1 MIAPLLIEAAI
12 TGPMR
17 RSPGRTLLAVLAIAL
32 GVALGLAIYLINR
45 SAADEISL
53 AARSLY
59 GLADLVIEGGAEGFD
74 ESFYPRVARL
84 PGVAVASPV
93 VEVAA
98 RAAGHRRP
106 LTLLGMDG
114 FRSRLLQPAFAAS
127 VAGSGTEEET
137 DAAPDHDSGS
147 EAEADAAFADRWI
160 LLSASAA
167 RELRLARGD
176 FIEFQV
182 GVKRERLRVSGVL
195 PPAAL
200 QDFGGVVDI
209 ATAQWRFERLGK
221 LSRINLRLA
230 TGSSPERV
238 TAALAEMLPSTVR
251 VTTPGQATDDA
262 LRLSRAYRSN
272 LTALALV
279 ALFTGGFF
287 VYSTQSLAALRRRRE
302 FAVMHAIGVTRRE
315 QLMLMLS
322 SSVIVGVLGAAL
334 GIVLG
339 VMIARI
345 GLSALGADLG
355 AGYFRGLVPGLD
367 VHISEVAVF
376 SLLGIGVAVAG
387 ALRPAL
393 DAARVPTASAL
404 KAGDI
409 TSGETRPH
417 GWAVL
422 TLGLLAAITVSLP
435 PIAGL
440 PLPGF
445 VAIALFLI
453 ACVVAMPAVVR
464 FVLRHAPRWRRVP
477 YEIAIAQIA
486 GTAKYATL
494 SVSSIIV
501 SFSLMASMAIMVTSF
516 RDSLDQWTQKVL
528 PADLYVRVGYVGQ
541 SSYLDEALAQSMARV
556 PGVEHVEYN
565 RFARVQL
572 SADRPALA
580 LIARSMNRDH
590 PEMTL
595 WMMSTATNEVRSGTV
610 PVWLSEAASD
620 LFGIESGDEIE
631 LDLAGKSVVAS
642 VRGVW
647 RDYEHQNGAIVMG
660 RDEYVALTGDRAV
673 NTVWFWL
680 DDGAD
685 LGKVGNAI
693 RDLMPPGTDHDLRTP
708 GEVRKLSLEA
718 FDRTF
723 AITYLLELV
732 AVTIGLFG
740 IAAGISAQVLAR
752 RSEFGA
758 LRHLGFT
765 RGQVATMLAIEGSVL
780 GALGVIVGLFAGGV
794 ISLILIYVV
803 NRQSFHWSM
812 DPSAPVGLLA
822 GLSAALIAAAALIA
836 VVSGRQAMGGEV
848 VRAVRE
854 DW

>member
-1 MIAPLLIEAAI
+1 MIPPLLIEAAI

-59 GLADLVIEGGAEGFD
+59 GLADLAVEGGSDGFD
-74 ESFYPRVARL
+74 ENLYPRIARI

-93 VEVAA
+93 VEVEAKLVGQRGA
-98 RAAGHRRP
+98 
-106 LTLLGMDG
+106 LTLIGLDG
-114 FRSRLLQPAFAAS
+114 FRSSQLQPAFAAA
-127 VAGSGTEEET
+127 VVGGGS
-137 DAAPDHDSGS
+137 DDRAAADQESDD
-147 EAEADAAFADRWI
+147 EASSDFDDRAI

-167 RELRLARGD
+167 RELQLAKGD
-176 FIEFQV
+176 FIDFQV
-182 GVKRERLRVSGVL
+182 GVQRERLRVSGVL

-200 QDFGGVVDI
+200 QEFGGVVDI
-209 ATAQWRFERLGK
+209 ATAQWVFGKLGK
-221 LSRINLRLA
+221 LSRINLRLV
-230 TGSSPERV
+230 TGSSPEQV
-238 TAALAEMLPSTVR
+238 KAALREILPANVQ
-251 VTTPGQATDDA
+251 VTTPGEASDDA

-302 FAVMHAIGVTRRE
+302 FAVMHAIGVTRFQ

-322 SSVIVGVLGAAL
+322 GSVFVGVLGAL
-334 GIVLG
+334 IGIMLG
-339 VMIARI
+339 VFIANL

-355 AGYFRGLVPGLD
+355 AGYFRGLAPGLN
-367 VHISEVAVF
+367 VHVAEIAVF

-409 TSGETRPH
+409 TSGEIRPH
-417 GWAVL
+417 GWIVL
-422 TLGLLAAITVSLP
+422 TLGVLAAIAVSMP

-445 VAIALFLI
+445 IAIALLLI
-453 ACVVAMPAVVR
+453 ACVVGMPSVVR
-464 FVLRHAPRWRRVP
+464 FVLRHAPRARQIP
-477 YEIAIAQIA
+477 YEIAISQIS
-486 GTAKYATL
+486 GTARYATL

-541 SSYLDEALAQSMARV
+541 SAYLDEALAQSMARMA
-556 PGVEHVEYN
+556 GVDHVAYS

-572 SADRPALA
+572 SADRPALT
-580 LIARSMNRDH
+580 LIARTLDREH
-590 PEMTL
+590 PGEAL
-595 WMMSTATNEVRSGTV
+595 WMMSAASNELPDGSL
-610 PVWLSEAASD
+610 PVWISEAAAD
-620 LFGIESGDEIE
+620 LFALKPGDEIQFS
-631 LDLAGKSVVAS
+631 LGGKSVAAS

-647 RDYEHQNGAIVMG
+647 RDYEHQNGAIVMD
-660 RDEYVALTGDRAV
+660 RSDYLALTGDRAI

-680 DDGAD
+680 EESAD
-685 LGKVGNAI
+685 IAKVGNAI
-693 RDLMPPGTDHDLRTP
+693 RDLLPPGTEHDLRTP
-708 GEVRKLSLEA
+708 REIRALSLAA

-765 RGQVATMLAIEGSVL
+765 RRQVAGMLAIEGSVL
-780 GALGVIVGLFAGGV
+780 GALGVIVGLLAGAV

-812 DPSAPVGLLA
+812 DLHAPLGLLSC
-822 GLSAALIAAAALIA
+822 LSVALIASAALIA

>member
-59 GLADLVIEGGAEGFD
+59 GLADLAVEGSGDGFD
-74 ESFYPRVARL
+74 ENLYPKVARIA
-84 PGVAVASPV
+84 GVAVASPV
-93 VEVAA
+93 VEVEAKLI
-98 RAAGHRRP
+98 GRRDA
-106 LTLLGMDG
+106 LTLIGMDG
-114 FRSRLLQPAFAAS
+114 FRSKLLQPAFAAAVVGGGGDDDS
-127 VAGSGTEEET
+127 EQASG
-137 DAAPDHDSGS
+137 DFD
-147 EAEADAAFADRWI
+147 DRSI

-167 RELRLARGD
+167 RQLQLKRGD
-176 FIEFQV
+176 FAEFQV
-182 GVKRERLRVSGVL
+182 GVQRERLRVAGVL

-200 QDFGGVVDI
+200 EEFAGVVDI
-209 ATAQWRFERLGK
+209 ATAQWMFGRLGK

-230 TGSSPERV
+230 TGSSPDQVR
-238 TAALAEMLPSTVR
+238 AALAEVLPRGVQ
-251 VTTPGQATDDA
+251 VNTPGEATDDA

-302 FAVMHAIGVTRRE
+302 FAVMHAIGVTRSE
-315 QLMLMLS
+315 QLVLMLS
-322 SSVIVGVLGAAL
+322 SSVIVGVLGAVI

-339 VMIARI
+339 VIIARL

-355 AGYFRGLVPGLD
+355 AGYFRGLAPGLS
-367 VHISEVAVF
+367 VHVTEIAVF

-404 KAGDI
+404 KAGDV
-409 TSGETRPH
+409 TSGEIRPH
-417 GWAVL
+417 GWTVL
-422 TLGLLAAITVSLP
+422 TLGVLAAIAVCLP

-453 ACVVAMPAVVR
+453 GCVVAMPSVIR
-464 FVLRHAPRWRRVP
+464 FVLRRAPRLRHIP

-486 GTAKYATL
+486 GTARYATL

-516 RDSLDQWTQKVL
+516 RNSLDQWAQKVL
-528 PADLYVRVGYVGQ
+528 PADLYVRVGYTGQ
-541 SSYLDEALAQSMARV
+541 SAYLDEALAQSMAQL
-556 PGVEHVEYN
+556 PGVERVAYS

-572 SADRPALA
+572 STDRPAVA
-580 LIARSMNRDH
+580 LVARTLDPQRPDDA
-590 PEMTL
+590 L
-595 WMMSTATNEVRSGTV
+595 WMMNTATNAMPAGALPIWV
-610 PVWLSEAASD
+610 SEAAAD
-620 LFGIESGDEIE
+620 LFSIEAGQQVRFE
-631 LDLAGKSVVAS
+631 LAGKPIVAS

-647 RDYEHQNGAIVMG
+647 RDYEHQDGAVVMN
-660 RDEYVALTGDRAV
+660 RDDYMALTGDRSV

-680 DDGAD
+680 DDSAD
-685 LGKVGNAI
+685 IGKVGNAI
-693 RDLMPPGTDHDLRTP
+693 RDLMPPGTEHDLRTP
-708 GEVRKLSLEA
+708 GEIRALSLRA

-765 RGQVATMLAIEGSVL
+765 RGQVARMLAIEGSVL
-780 GALGVIVGLFAGGV
+780 GALGVIVGLLAGTV
-794 ISLILIYVV
+794 IGLILIYVV

-812 DPSAPVGLLA
+812 DLRAPVGLLA
-822 GLSAALIAAAALIA
+822 GLSVALIGAAALIA

>member
-59 GLADLVIEGGAEGFD
+59 GLADLVVEGGADGFD
-74 ESFYPRVARL
+74 ENLYPRIARV

-93 VEVAA
+93 VEVEA
-98 RAAGHRRP
+98 RIVGRRGP
-106 LTLLGMDG
+106 LTMLGMDG
-114 FRSRLLQPAFAAS
+114 FKSKLLQPAFAAAM
-127 VAGSGTEEET
+127 VGGGTEDER
-137 DAAPDHDSGS
+137 SGS
-147 EAEADAAFADRWI
+147 TSEEAEPENQFNDRSI

-167 RELRLARGD
+167 RELQLGRGD
-176 FIEFQV
+176 VVEFQV

-200 QDFGGVVDI
+200 QDFAGVVDI
-209 ATAQWRFERLGK
+209 ATAQWVFERLGK

-238 TAALAEMLPSTVR
+238 KAALANMLPSTVR
-251 VTTPGQATDDA
+251 VTTPGEATDDA

-302 FAVMHAIGVTRRE
+302 FAVMHAIGVTRTE

-322 SSVIVGVLGAAL
+322 GSVIVGVLGAAI

-339 VMIARI
+339 VMIARV

-355 AGYFRGLVPGLD
+355 AGYFRGLAPGLN
-367 VHISEVAVF
+367 VHMVEVAVF
-376 SLLGIGVAVAG
+376 SLLGIGVAIAG

-409 TSGETRPH
+409 TSGEVRAH
-417 GWAVL
+417 GWTVL
-422 TLGLLAAITVSLP
+422 TLGVLAAITVSLP

-453 ACVVAMPAVVR
+453 GCVVAMPSVVR
-464 FVLRHAPRWRRVP
+464 FVLRHAPRWPRIP

-486 GTAKYATL
+486 GTARYATL

-541 SSYLDEALAQSMARV
+541 SSYLDEWLARSMAAV
-556 PGVEHVEYN
+556 PGVEHAEYS
-565 RFARVQL
+565 RLARVQL

-590 PEMTL
+590 PDQTL
-595 WMMSTATNEVRSGTV
+595 WMMSSASNDIPAGAV
-610 PVWLSEAASD
+610 PVWISEAASD
-620 LFGIESGDEIE
+620 LFAIEAGEEIRFE
-631 LDLAGKSVVAS
+631 LAGKQVVAS

-647 RDYEHQNGAIVMG
+647 RDYEHQNGAIVMA
-660 RDEYVALTGDRAV
+660 RDEYVALTGDHAV

-680 DDGAD
+680 DEGAD
-685 LGKVGNAI
+685 LAKVGNAI
-693 RDLMPPGTDHDLRTP
+693 RDLLPPGVDYDMRTP
-708 GEVRKLSLEA
+708 GELRELSLAA

-780 GALGVIVGLFAGGV
+780 GALGVIVGLIAGTV

-812 DPSAPVGLLA
+812 DLSAPVGLLS
-822 GLSAALIAAAALIA
+822 GLSVALIAAAALIA
-836 VVSGRQAMGGEV
+836 VVSGRQAMGGDV

>member
-59 GLADLVIEGGAEGFD
+59 GLADLAIEGGAEGFD
-74 ESFYPRVARL
+74 ESVYPRIART
-84 PGVAVASPV
+84 PGVVVASPV
-93 VEVAA
+93 VEVEAKVV
-98 RAAGHRRP
+98 GRRGP
-106 LTLLGMDG
+106 LMVLGMDG
-114 FRSRLLQPAFAAS
+114 FRSKLLQPAFAAS
-127 VAGSGTEEET
+127 VVGAGADEERSG
-137 DAAPDHDSGS
+137 
-147 EAEADAAFADRWI
+147 ADAGDEQTDDQFGNRSI

-167 RELRLARGD
+167 RELQLERGE

-182 GVKRERLRVSGVL
+182 GVKRERLRVAGVL

-209 ATAQWRFERLGK
+209 ATAQWVFERLGK

-230 TGSSPERV
+230 TGSSPEQV
-238 TAALAEMLPSTVR
+238 KAALAELLPPTVR
-251 VTTPGQATDDA
+251 VTTPGEATDDA

-302 FAVMHAIGVTRRE
+302 FAVMHAIGVTRTE
-315 QLMLMLS
+315 QLLLMLS
-322 SSVIVGVLGAAL
+322 STVIVGVLGAAV

-339 VMIARI
+339 VLIARI

-355 AGYFRGLVPGLD
+355 AGYFRGLAPGLN
-367 VHISEVAVF
+367 VHVAEVAVF

-409 TSGETRPH
+409 TSGEIRPH
-417 GWAVL
+417 GWMVL
-422 TLGLLAAITVSLP
+422 TLGVLAAITVSLP

-453 ACVVAMPAVVR
+453 ACVVAMPSVVR
-464 FVLRHAPRWRRVP
+464 FVLRHAPRWRRIP

-541 SSYLDEALAQSMARV
+541 SSYLDESLAKSMGRV

-572 SADRPALA
+572 SPDRPALT

-590 PEMTL
+590 PEKTL
-595 WMMSTATNEVRSGTV
+595 WMMSTATDDPPSGAL
-610 PVWLSEAASD
+610 PVWVSEAASD
-620 LFGIESGDEIE
+620 LFAIESGDEIE
-631 LDLAGKSVVAS
+631 FDLAGKQVVGS

-660 RDEYVALTGDRAV
+660 RDDYVALTGDRAV

-680 DDGAD
+680 DDAAD
-685 LGKVGNAI
+685 IGKVGNAI
-693 RDLMPPGTDHDLRTP
+693 RDLMPPGTDHDMRTP
-708 GEVRKLSLEA
+708 GELRKLSLAA

-780 GALGVIVGLFAGGV
+780 GALGVIVGLIAGTA

-812 DPSAPVGLLA
+812 DLSAPVGLLA

>member
-59 GLADLVIEGGAEGFD
+59 GLADLAVAGGSEGFD
-74 ESFYPRVARL
+74 ENLYPKIARI
-84 PGVAVASPV
+84 PGVVVASPV

-98 RAAGHRRP
+98 KLVGHRGA
-106 LTLLGMDG
+106 LTLIGLDG

-127 VAGSGTEEET
+127 VGSLSSKKQGSAGF
-137 DAAPDHDSGS
+137 D
-147 EAEADAAFADRWI
+147 DRMV

-167 RELRLARGD
+167 RELQLDRGD
-176 FIEFQV
+176 FIEFQI
-182 GVKRERLRVSGVL
+182 GVQRERMRVSGVL

-200 QDFGGVVDI
+200 QDFAGVLDI
-209 ATAQWRFERLGK
+209 ATAQWMFDRLGK

-230 TGSSPERV
+230 AGTRPAEVAKSL
-238 TAALAEMLPSTVR
+238 AAILPPTVH
-251 VTTPGQATDDA
+251 VTTPGEATDDA
-262 LRLSRAYRSN
+262 LRLTRAYRSN

-302 FAVMHAIGVTRRE
+302 FAVMHAIGVTRSE
-315 QLMLMLS
+315 QLLLMLS
-322 SSVIVGVLGAAL
+322 GSVLVGVLGAGV

-339 VMIARI
+339 IIIARI
-345 GLSALGADLG
+345 GLNALGADLG
-355 AGYFRGLVPGLD
+355 AGYFRGLAPGLD
-367 VHISEVAVF
+367 VRILEIAVF
-376 SLLGIGVAVAG
+376 CFLGVAVAVAG

-409 TSGETRPH
+409 TSGEIHSH
-417 GWAVL
+417 GWTVMALAVL
-422 TLGLLAAITVSLP
+422 AVIAVLMP

-445 VAIALFLI
+445 VAIALLLI
-453 ACVVAMPAVVR
+453 GAVIAMPSVIR
-464 FVLRHAPRWRRVP
+464 FVLRHAPRAPGLP

-486 GTAKYATL
+486 GTARYATL
-494 SVSSIIV
+494 SVSSILV

-528 PADLYVRVGYVGQ
+528 PADLYVRVGYVGE
-541 SSYLDEALAQSMARV
+541 SSYIDEALVRSMSQLRGVQRV
-556 PGVEHVEYN
+556 AFN
-565 RFARVQL
+565 RFSQVQL
-572 SADRPALA
+572 SAARPPLT
-580 LIARSMNRDH
+580 LIAQSLDREH
-590 PEMTL
+590 PENAL
-595 WMMSTATNEVRSGTV
+595 WMMQAAATVIDPRAI
-610 PVWLSEAASD
+610 PVWINEAAAD
-620 LFGIESGDEIE
+620 LFGLRAGDEIKFA
-631 LDLAGKSVVAS
+631 LAGKPVVAS
-642 VRGVW
+642 IRGIW
-647 RDYEHQNGAIVMG
+647 RDYAHQNGAIVMD
-660 RDEYVALTGDRAV
+660 RDQYLQLSGDHAI

-680 DDGAD
+680 DDGVD
-685 LGKVGNAI
+685 TTPVGNAI
-693 RDLMPPGTDHDLRTP
+693 RDLLPPGTEHDMRTP
-708 GEVRKLSLEA
+708 RELRQLSLAA

-723 AITYLLELV
+723 AITYLLEWV

-752 RSEFGA
+752 RGELGA

-765 RGQVATMLAIEGSVL
+765 RGQIAAMLAIEGSVL
-780 GALGVIVGLFAGGV
+780 GVLGVIVGLLAGALV
-794 ISLILIYVV
+794 SLILIYVV

-812 DPSAPVGLLA
+812 DLSAPVGLLG
-822 GLSAALIAAAALIA
+822 GLSLALIAAAALIA

>member
-17 RSPGRTLLAVLAIAL
+17 RSPGRTLLAILAIAL

-59 GLADLVIEGGAEGFD
+59 GLADLAVEGGGDGFD
-74 ESFYPRVARL
+74 ENLYPRVARV

-93 VEVAA
+93 VEVEAKLV
-98 RAAGHRRP
+98 GRRGA
-106 LTLLGMDG
+106 LTLIGLDG
-114 FRSRLLQPAFAAS
+114 FRSRLLQPAFAAAMVGGGES
-127 VAGSGTEEET
+127 RDSRDSSAEEES
-137 DAAPDHDSGS
+137 DDFD
-147 EAEADAAFADRWI
+147 DRSI

-167 RELRLARGD
+167 RQLELKRGD
-176 FIEFQV
+176 FVEFQV
-182 GVKRERLRVSGVL
+182 GVERQKLRVSGVL

-200 QDFGGVVDI
+200 EEFAGVVDI
-209 ATAQWRFERLGK
+209 ATAQWLFGRLGK
-221 LSRINLRLA
+221 LSRINLRLT
-230 TGSSPERV
+230 TGSSPDQVR
-238 TAALAEMLPSTVR
+238 AALAEVLPSNVK
-251 VTTPGQATDDA
+251 VNTPGQATDDA

-302 FAVMHAIGVTRRE
+302 FAVMHAIGVTRSE

-322 SSVIVGVLGAAL
+322 GSIIVGVLGAAI
-334 GIVLG
+334 GIVAG
-339 VMIARI
+339 VIIARI
-345 GLSALGADLG
+345 GLSALGGDLG
-355 AGYFRGLVPGLD
+355 AGYFRGLMPGLN
-367 VHISEVAVF
+367 VHVAEIAVF

-409 TSGETRPH
+409 TSGEIRPH
-417 GWAVL
+417 GWIVL
-422 TLGLLAAITVSLP
+422 TLAVLAAIAVSLP

-445 VAIALFLI
+445 VAIALLLV
-453 ACVVAMPAVVR
+453 ACVVAMPSVVR
-464 FVLRHAPRWRRVP
+464 FVLRHAPRSRHLP
-477 YEIAIAQIA
+477 YEIAIAQIS
-486 GTAKYATL
+486 GTARYATL

-541 SSYLDEALAQSMARV
+541 SSYLDESLARSMARL
-556 PGVEHVEYN
+556 PGVERVAYS
-565 RFARVQL
+565 RFGRVQL
-572 SADRPALA
+572 SPDRPAMT
-580 LIARSMNRDH
+580 LIARTLDRDH
-590 PEMTL
+590 ADEAL
-595 WMMSTATNEVRSGTV
+595 WMMSTAANEMPAGLV
-610 PVWLSEAASD
+610 PVWISEAAAD
-620 LFGIESGDEIE
+620 LFALEPGQEIRF
-631 LDLAGKSVVAS
+631 DLGGKSVAAS

-647 RDYEHQNGAIVMG
+647 RDYEHQNGAIVMD
-660 RDEYVALTGDRAV
+660 RNDYLALTGDHSV
-673 NTVWFWL
+673 NSVWFWL
-680 DDGAD
+680 DDPAD
-685 LGKVGNAI
+685 TGKIGNAI
-693 RDLMPPGTDHDLRTP
+693 RDLMPPGTEHDMRTP
-708 GEVRKLSLEA
+708 GEIRALSLAA

-752 RSEFGA
+752 RGEFGA

-765 RGQVATMLAIEGSVL
+765 RGQVARMLAIEGSVL
-780 GALGVIVGLFAGGV
+780 GALGVIVGLLAGMV

-812 DPSAPVGLLA
+812 DLRAPVVLLS
-822 GLSAALIAAAALIA
+822 GLSIALIVAAALIA

>member
-17 RSPGRTLLAVLAIAL
+17 RSPGRTLLAILAIAL

-59 GLADLVIEGGAEGFD
+59 GLADLAIKSSGEGFD
-74 ESFYPRVARL
+74 ENLYPRVARV
-84 PGVAVASPV
+84 PGVAVASPI
-93 VEVAA
+93 VEVEAKLV
-98 RAAGHRRP
+98 GRRGA
-106 LTLLGMDG
+106 LTIIGLDG
-114 FRSRLLQPAFAAS
+114 FRSRLLQPAFAAAVVGGGES
-127 VAGSGTEEET
+127 RDHAEEESE
-137 DAAPDHDSGS
+137 SGS
-147 EAEADAAFADRWI
+147 FDDRSI

-167 RELRLARGD
+167 RELQLTRGD
-176 FIEFQV
+176 TVEFQV
-182 GVKRERLRVSGVL
+182 GVQRERLSVSGVL

-200 QDFGGVVDI
+200 QEFGGVVDI
-209 ATAQWRFERLGK
+209 ATAQWLFGRLGK

-230 TGSSPERV
+230 TGSSPDQVR
-238 TAALAEMLPSTVR
+238 AALADVLPSGVK
-251 VTTPGQATDDA
+251 VNTPGEATDDA

-287 VYSTQSLAALRRRRE
+287 VYSTQSLAALRRRQE
-302 FAVMHAIGVTRRE
+302 FAVMHAIGVTRSE
-315 QLMLMLS
+315 QLLLMLS
-322 SSVIVGVLGAAL
+322 GSIIVGVLGAVV
-334 GIVLG
+334 GIVAG
-339 VMIARI
+339 VIIARI
-345 GLSALGADLG
+345 GLSALGGDLG
-355 AGYFRGLVPGLD
+355 AGYFRGLAPGLN
-367 VHISEVAVF
+367 VHVAEIAVF
-376 SLLGIGVAVAG
+376 SLLGIGVAVIG

-409 TSGETRPH
+409 TSGEIHSH
-417 GWAVL
+417 GWTVL
-422 TLGLLAAITVSLP
+422 TLGVLAAITVSLP

-445 VAIALFLI
+445 IAIALLLI
-453 ACVVAMPAVVR
+453 GCVVAMPSVVR
-464 FVLRHAPRWRRVP
+464 FVLRHAPRLRHIP

-486 GTAKYATL
+486 GTARYATL

-541 SSYLDEALAQSMARV
+541 SSHLDEALAQAIARL
-556 PGVEHVEYN
+556 PGVEQVAYS

-572 SADRPALA
+572 ETDRPALT
-580 LIARSMNRDH
+580 LIARTLDRDR
-590 PEMTL
+590 PDDAL
-595 WMMSTATNEVRSGTV
+595 WMMSTAANDIPSGSL
-610 PVWLSEAASD
+610 PVWISEAAAD
-620 LFGIESGDEIE
+620 LFALEPGEQIKF
-631 LDLAGKSVVAS
+631 DLGGKSVAAS
-642 VRGVW
+642 VRGIW
-647 RDYEHQNGAIVMG
+647 RDYEHQNGAIVID
-660 RDEYVALTGDRAV
+660 RNDYLALTGDRSV
-673 NTVWFWL
+673 NTVWLWL
-680 DDGAD
+680 DDSAD
-685 LGKVGNAI
+685 VSKVGNAV
-693 RDLMPPGTDHDLRTP
+693 RDLLPPGTEHDLRTP
-708 GEVRKLSLEA
+708 GEIRALSLAA

-752 RSEFGA
+752 RGEFGA
-758 LRHLGFT
+758 LRHIGFT
-765 RGQVATMLAIEGSVL
+765 RGQVARMLAIEGSVL
-780 GALGVIVGLFAGGV
+780 GALGVIVGLFAGTV

-812 DPSAPVGLLA
+812 DLRAPMGLLA
-822 GLSAALIAAAALIA
+822 GLSIALIAASALIA

>member
-1 MIAPLLIEAAI
+1 MSAPLLIEAAI

-17 RSPGRTLLAVLAIAL
+17 RSPGRTLLAILAIAL

-59 GLADLVIEGGAEGFD
+59 GLADLAVEGGADDFE
-74 ESFYPRVARL
+74 ENLYPRVARV

-93 VEVAA
+93 VQVEAKLI
-98 RAAGHRRP
+98 GHRGS
-106 LTLLGMDG
+106 LTLIGLDG
-114 FRSRLLQPAFAAS
+114 FRSRLLQPAFAETVVGGGAS
-127 VAGSGTEEET
+127 RGQPEDESDDFDER
-137 DAAPDHDSGS
+137 S
-147 EAEADAAFADRWI
+147 I

-167 RELRLARGD
+167 RELQLERGD
-176 FIEFQV
+176 FVEFQV
-182 GVKRERLRVSGVL
+182 GMQRERLRVSGVL

-200 QDFGGVVDI
+200 QEFAGVVDI
-209 ATAQWRFERLGK
+209 ATAQWRFGRLGK

-230 TGSSPERV
+230 SGSSPDEVR
-238 TAALAEMLPSTVR
+238 AAIAAVLPTGVK
-251 VTTPGQATDDA
+251 VTTPGEATDDA

-302 FAVMHAIGVTRRE
+302 FAVMHAIGVTRGE
-315 QLMLMLS
+315 QLMLMLAGS
-322 SSVIVGVLGAAL
+322 AIVGVLGAAI
-334 GIVLG
+334 GIVAG
-339 VMIARI
+339 IAIARI
-345 GLSALGADLG
+345 GLSVLGGDLG
-355 AGYFRGLVPGLD
+355 AGYFRGLTPGLN
-367 VHISEVAVF
+367 VHIAEIALF

-409 TSGETRPH
+409 TSGEVRSH

-422 TLGLLAAITVSLP
+422 TLAVLAAITVSLP
-435 PIAGL
+435 PIDGL

-445 VAIALFLI
+445 IAIALLLI
-453 ACVVAMPAVVR
+453 ACVVAMPSVVR
-464 FVLRHAPRWRRVP
+464 FVLRHAPRLRHLP
-477 YEIAIAQIA
+477 YEIAVAQIA
-486 GTAKYATL
+486 GTARYATL

-541 SSYLDEALAQSMARV
+541 SSYMDEALAQSMARL
-556 PGVEHVEYN
+556 PGVERVAYS
-565 RFARVQL
+565 RFGLVQL
-572 SADRPALA
+572 SPDRPALT
-580 LIARSMNRDH
+580 LIARTLDRERPDDA
-590 PEMTL
+590 L
-595 WMMSTATNEVRSGTV
+595 WMMSTAADELPAELL
-610 PVWLSEAASD
+610 PVWISEAAAD
-620 LFGIESGDEIE
+620 LFALQPGAQIKFNLG
-631 LDLAGKSVVAS
+631 GKAVRAS

-647 RDYEHQNGAIVMG
+647 RDYEHQNGAIVMA
-660 RDEYVALTGDRAV
+660 RDDYLALTGDRAV

-680 DDGAD
+680 DDSAD
-685 LGKVGNAI
+685 IGQVSNAV
-693 RDLMPPGTDHDLRTP
+693 RDLLPPATEQNVRTP
-708 GEVRKLSLEA
+708 GEIRALSLAA

-765 RGQVATMLAIEGSVL
+765 RGQVARMLAIEGSVL
-780 GALGVIVGLFAGGV
+780 GTLGVIVGLVAGV
-794 ISLILIYVV
+794 AISLILIYVV

-812 DPSAPVGLLA
+812 DLRAPFGLLT
-822 GLSAALIAAAALIA
+822 GLSLALIGAAALIA

>member
-1 MIAPLLIEAAI
+1 VIAPLLIEAAI

-17 RSPGRTLLAVLAIAL
+17 RSPGRTLLAILAIAL

-59 GLADLVIEGGAEGFD
+59 GLADLAIEGGGEGFD
-74 ESFYPRVARL
+74 ENLYPRIARV

-93 VEVAA
+93 VEVEAKLI
-98 RAAGHRRP
+98 GHRGS
-106 LTLLGMDG
+106 LTLIGLDG
-114 FRSRLLQPAFAAS
+114 FRSQLLQPAFAAAVVGGGES
-127 VAGSGTEEET
+127 RDSSEEQSN
-137 DAAPDHDSGS
+137 DFD
-147 EAEADAAFADRWI
+147 DRSI

-167 RELRLARGD
+167 RELQVKRGD
-176 FIEFQV
+176 FVEFQV
-182 GVKRERLRVSGVL
+182 GVQRERLRVSGVL

-200 QDFGGVVDI
+200 QEFGGVVDI
-209 ATAQWRFERLGK
+209 AAAQWLFGRLGK

-230 TGSSPERV
+230 TGSSPDQVR
-238 TAALAEMLPSTVR
+238 AALADILPSSVK
-251 VTTPGQATDDA
+251 VTTPGEATDDA

-302 FAVMHAIGVTRRE
+302 FAVMHAIGVTRFE

-334 GIVLG
+334 GIVAG
-339 VMIARI
+339 VIIARI

-355 AGYFRGLVPGLD
+355 AGYFRSLAPGLN
-367 VHISEVAVF
+367 VLVAEVAVF

-409 TSGETRPH
+409 TSSEIHSH
-417 GWAVL
+417 GWTVL
-422 TLGLLAAITVSLP
+422 TLGVLAAITVSLP

-445 VAIALFLI
+445 VAIALLLI
-453 ACVVAMPAVVR
+453 GCVVAMPMVVR
-464 FVLRHAPRWRRVP
+464 FVLRHAPRWRHLP

-486 GTAKYATL
+486 GTARYATL

-501 SFSLMASMAIMVTSF
+501 SFSLMVSMAIMVTSF

-541 SSYLDEALAQSMARV
+541 SSYLDEALARSMTNV
-556 PGVEHVEYN
+556 PGVEQVAYS
-565 RFARVQL
+565 RYARVQL
-572 SADRPALA
+572 SADRPALT
-580 LIARSMNRDH
+580 LIARTLDRERPDDA
-590 PEMTL
+590 L
-595 WMMSTATNEVRSGTV
+595 WMMSTAANDLPNGLL
-610 PVWLSEAASD
+610 PVWVSEAAAD
-620 LFGIESGDEIE
+620 LYSIEPGAQIAFE
-631 LDLAGKSVVAS
+631 LAGKPVTAS

-647 RDYEHQNGAIVMG
+647 RDYEHQNGAIVMD
-660 RDEYVALTGDRAV
+660 RNDYLALTGDRAV

-680 DDGAD
+680 EDSAD
-685 LGKVGNAI
+685 IAKVGNAV
-693 RDLMPPGTDHDLRTP
+693 RDLMPPGTEHDLRTP
-708 GEVRKLSLEA
+708 GEIRELSLAA

-765 RGQVATMLAIEGSVL
+765 RGQVARMLAIEGSVL
-780 GALGVIVGLFAGGV
+780 GALGVIVGLLAGTV

-812 DPSAPVGLLA
+812 DLRAPLGLLA
-822 GLSAALIAAAALIA
+822 GLSVALIAAAALIA
-836 VVSGRQAMGGEV
+836 VISGRQAMGGEV

>member
-59 GLADLVIEGGAEGFD
+59 GLADLAVEGGAEGFD
-74 ESFYPRVARL
+74 ENLYPRVARTA
-84 PGVAVASPV
+84 GVTVASPV
-93 VEVAA
+93 VEVEA
-98 RAAGHRRP
+98 RIVGRRGP
-106 LTLLGMDG
+106 MMVLGMDG
-114 FRSRLLQPAFAAS
+114 FRSKLLQPAFAAS
-127 VAGSGTEEET
+127 VV
-137 DAAPDHDSGS
+137 AAPDEDRSGAGAS
-147 EAEADAAFADRWI
+147 DEKADDQSGNRSI

-167 RELRLARGD
+167 RELGLDRGD
-176 FIEFQV
+176 FVEFQV
-182 GVKRERLRVSGVL
+182 GVKRERFRVSGVL

-200 QDFGGVVDI
+200 EDFAGVVDI
-209 ATAQWRFERLGK
+209 AAAQWVFERLGK

-230 TGSSPERV
+230 SGSSPEQV
-238 TAALAEMLPSTVR
+238 KAALADLLPATVR
-251 VTTPGQATDDA
+251 ITTPGEATDDA

-302 FAVMHAIGVTRRE
+302 FAVMHAIGVTRTE
-315 QLMLMLS
+315 QLLLMLS
-322 SSVIVGVLGAAL
+322 SSVIVGVLGAAI
-334 GIVLG
+334 GIALG

-355 AGYFRGLVPGLD
+355 AGYFRGLAPGLN
-367 VHISEVAVF
+367 VHIAEVTVF

-422 TLGLLAAITVSLP
+422 ALGVLAAIIVSLP

-453 ACVVAMPAVVR
+453 ACVVAMPSVVR
-464 FVLRHAPRWRRVP
+464 FVLRHAPRWRRLP

-541 SSYLDEALAQSMARV
+541 SAYLDETLARSMAQV
-556 PGVEHVEYN
+556 PGVEHSEYN

-572 SADRPALA
+572 TPDRPALT

-590 PEMTL
+590 PDQTL
-595 WMMSTATNEVRSGTV
+595 WMTSTATNEVPSGAL
-610 PVWLSEAASD
+610 PVWVSEAASD
-620 LFGIESGDEIE
+620 LFAIAAGDEIKFE
-631 LDLAGKSVVAS
+631 LAGQQVVAS

-647 RDYEHQNGAIVMG
+647 RDYEHQNGALVMA
-660 RDEYVALTGDRAV
+660 RDEYVARTGDRAV

-680 DDGAD
+680 DEDAD
-685 LGKVGNAI
+685 IGKVGNAI
-693 RDLMPPGTDHDLRTP
+693 RDLLPPGTDHDMRTP
-708 GEVRKLSLEA
+708 GELRRMSLAA

-765 RGQVATMLAIEGSVL
+765 RGQVASMLAIEGSVL
-780 GALGVIVGLFAGGV
+780 GALGVIVGLIAGTV
-794 ISLILIYVV
+794 ISLILIYIV

-812 DPSAPVGLLA
+812 DLSAPVGLLA
-822 GLSAALIAAAALIA
+822 ALSAALIAAAALIA

>member
-59 GLADLVIEGGAEGFD
+59 GLADLVVEGGADGFD
-74 ESFYPRVARL
+74 ENLYPRIARV

-93 VEVAA
+93 VEVEA
-98 RAAGHRRP
+98 RIVGRRGP

-114 FRSRLLQPAFAAS
+114 FKSKLLQPAFAAAM
-127 VAGSGTEEET
+127 VGGGTEDER
-137 DAAPDHDSGS
+137 SGS
-147 EAEADAAFADRWI
+147 TSEEAEPENQFNDRSI

-167 RELRLARGD
+167 RELQLGRGD
-176 FIEFQV
+176 VVEFQV

-200 QDFGGVVDI
+200 QDFAGVVDI
-209 ATAQWRFERLGK
+209 ATAQWVFERLGK

-238 TAALAEMLPSTVR
+238 KAALANMLPSTVR
-251 VTTPGQATDDA
+251 VTTPGEATDDA

-302 FAVMHAIGVTRRE
+302 FAVMHAIGVTRTE

-322 SSVIVGVLGAAL
+322 GSVIVGVLGAAI

-339 VMIARI
+339 VMIARV

-355 AGYFRGLVPGLD
+355 AGYFRGLAPGLN
-367 VHISEVAVF
+367 VRVVEVAVF
-376 SLLGIGVAVAG
+376 SLLGIGVAIAG

-409 TSGETRPH
+409 TSGEVRAH
-417 GWAVL
+417 GWTVL
-422 TLGLLAAITVSLP
+422 TLGVLAAITVSLP

-453 ACVVAMPAVVR
+453 GCVVAMPSVVR
-464 FVLRHAPRWRRVP
+464 FVLRHAPRWPRIP

-486 GTAKYATL
+486 GTARYATL

-541 SSYLDEALAQSMARV
+541 SSYLDESLARSMAAV
-556 PGVEHVEYN
+556 PGVEHAEYS
-565 RFARVQL
+565 RLARVQL

-590 PEMTL
+590 PDQTL
-595 WMMSTATNEVRSGTV
+595 WMMSSASNDIPAGAV
-610 PVWLSEAASD
+610 PVWISEAASD
-620 LFGIESGDEIE
+620 LFAIEAGEEIRFE
-631 LDLAGKSVVAS
+631 LAGKQVVAS

-647 RDYEHQNGAIVMG
+647 RDYEHQNGAIVMA
-660 RDEYVALTGDRAV
+660 RDEYVALTGDHAV

-680 DDGAD
+680 DEGAD
-685 LGKVGNAI
+685 LAKVGNAI
-693 RDLMPPGTDHDLRTP
+693 RDLLPPGVDYDMRTP
-708 GEVRKLSLEA
+708 GELRELSLAA

-758 LRHLGFT
+758 LRNLGFT

-780 GALGVIVGLFAGGV
+780 GALGVIVGLIAGTV

-812 DPSAPVGLLA
+812 DLSAPVGLLS
-822 GLSAALIAAAALIA
+822 GLSVALIAAAALIA
-836 VVSGRQAMGGEV
+836 VVSGRQAMGGDV

>member
-1 MIAPLLIEAAI
+1 
-12 TGPMR
+12 
-17 RSPGRTLLAVLAIAL
+17 
-32 GVALGLAIYLINR
+32 
-45 SAADEISL
+45 
-53 AARSLY
+53 
-59 GLADLVIEGGAEGFD
+59 
-74 ESFYPRVARL
+74 
-84 PGVAVASPV
+84 
-93 VEVAA
+93 
-98 RAAGHRRP
+98 
-106 LTLLGMDG
+106 
-114 FRSRLLQPAFAAS
+114 LQPAFAAA
-127 VAGSGTEEET
+127 VAGGGGARNESEEESN
-137 DAAPDHDSGS
+137 DFD
-147 EAEADAAFADRWI
+147 DRSI

-167 RELRLARGD
+167 RELQLKRGD
-176 FIEFQV
+176 FVEFQV
-182 GVKRERLRVSGVL
+182 GVQRERLRVSGVL

-200 QDFGGVVDI
+200 QEFAGVVDI
-209 ATAQWRFERLGK
+209 AAAQWLFGRLGK

-230 TGSSPERV
+230 TGSSPDRV
-238 TAALAEMLPSTVR
+238 KAALADVLPSSVK
-251 VTTPGQATDDA
+251 VTTPGEATDDA

-302 FAVMHAIGVTRRE
+302 FAVMHAIGVTRLE

-322 SSVIVGVLGAAL
+322 GSLIVGVLGAAI
-334 GIVLG
+334 GIVVG
-339 VMIARI
+339 VIIARM

-355 AGYFRGLVPGLD
+355 AGYFRSLAPGLN
-367 VHISEVAVF
+367 VHIVEIAVF
-376 SLLGIGVAVAG
+376 SLLGIAVAVAG

-409 TSGETRPH
+409 TSGQIHSH
-417 GWAVL
+417 GWTVL
-422 TLGLLAAITVSLP
+422 TLGVLAAIAVCLP

-445 VAIALFLI
+445 VAIALLLI
-453 ACVVAMPAVVR
+453 GCVIAMPSVVR
-464 FVLRHAPRWRRVP
+464 FVLRHAPRSKHLS

-486 GTAKYATL
+486 GTARYATL

-501 SFSLMASMAIMVTSF
+501 SFSLMVSMAIMVTSF

-541 SSYLDEALAQSMARV
+541 SAHLDEALAQSMARL
-556 PGVEHVEYN
+556 PGVEQVAYS

-572 SADRPALA
+572 SADRPALTV
-580 LIARSMNRDH
+580 IARTLERERPDAA
-590 PEMTL
+590 L
-595 WMMSTATNEVRSGTV
+595 WMMSTATNELPDGLL
-610 PVWLSEAASD
+610 PVWISEAAAD
-620 LFGIESGDEIE
+620 LYALSPGEQIEFE
-631 LDLAGKSVVAS
+631 LAGKSVTAS
-642 VRGVW
+642 IRGVW
-647 RDYEHQNGAIVMG
+647 RDYEHQNGAIVMD
-660 RDEYVALTGDRAV
+660 RDDYLKLTGDRSV

-680 DDGAD
+680 DDSAD
-685 LGKVGNAI
+685 LAKVGTAI
-693 RDLMPPGTDHDLRTP
+693 RDSLPPGTEYDLRTP
-708 GEVRKLSLEA
+708 GEIRALSLAA

-765 RGQVATMLAIEGSVL
+765 RGQVARMLAIEGSVL
-780 GALGVIVGLFAGGV
+780 GTLGVIVGLLAGTV

-812 DPSAPVGLLA
+812 DLRAPLGLLA
-822 GLSAALIAAAALIA
+822 GLSVALIAAAALIG

>member
-59 GLADLVIEGGAEGFD
+59 GLADLVVEGGADGFD
-74 ESFYPRVARL
+74 ENLYPRIARV

-93 VEVAA
+93 VEVEA
-98 RAAGHRRP
+98 RIVGRRGP

-114 FRSRLLQPAFAAS
+114 FKSKLLQPAFAAAM
-127 VAGSGTEEET
+127 VGGGTEDER
-137 DAAPDHDSGS
+137 SGS
-147 EAEADAAFADRWI
+147 TSEEAEPENQFNDRSI

-167 RELRLARGD
+167 RELQLGRGD
-176 FIEFQV
+176 VVEFQV

-200 QDFGGVVDI
+200 QDFAGVVDI
-209 ATAQWRFERLGK
+209 ATAQWVFERLGK

-238 TAALAEMLPSTVR
+238 KAALANMLPSTVR
-251 VTTPGQATDDA
+251 VTTPGEATDDA

-302 FAVMHAIGVTRRE
+302 FAVMHAIGVTRTE

-322 SSVIVGVLGAAL
+322 GSVIVGVLGAAI

-339 VMIARI
+339 VMIARV

-355 AGYFRGLVPGLD
+355 AGYFRGLAPGLN
-367 VHISEVAVF
+367 VHMVEVAVF
-376 SLLGIGVAVAG
+376 SLLGIGVAIAG

-409 TSGETRPH
+409 TSGEVRAH
-417 GWAVL
+417 GWTVL
-422 TLGLLAAITVSLP
+422 TLGVLAAITVSLP

-453 ACVVAMPAVVR
+453 GCVVAMPSVVR
-464 FVLRHAPRWRRVP
+464 FVLRHAPRWPRIP

-486 GTAKYATL
+486 GTARYATL

-541 SSYLDEALAQSMARV
+541 SSYLDEWLARSMAAV
-556 PGVEHVEYN
+556 PGVEHAEYS
-565 RFARVQL
+565 RLARVQL

-590 PEMTL
+590 PDQTL
-595 WMMSTATNEVRSGTV
+595 WMMSSASNDIPAGAV
-610 PVWLSEAASD
+610 PVWISEAASD
-620 LFGIESGDEIE
+620 LFAIEAGEEIRFE
-631 LDLAGKSVVAS
+631 LAGKQVVAS

-647 RDYEHQNGAIVMG
+647 RDYEHQNGAIVMA
-660 RDEYVALTGDRAV
+660 RDEYVALTGDHAV

-680 DDGAD
+680 AEGAD
-685 LGKVGNAI
+685 LAKVGNAI
-693 RDLMPPGTDHDLRTP
+693 RDLLPPGVDYDMRTP
-708 GEVRKLSLEA
+708 GELRELSLAA

-780 GALGVIVGLFAGGV
+780 GALGVIVGLIAGTV

-812 DPSAPVGLLA
+812 DLSAPVGLLS
-822 GLSAALIAAAALIA
+822 GLSVALIAAAALIA
-836 VVSGRQAMGGEV
+836 VVSGRQAMGGDV

>member
-1 MIAPLLIEAAI
+1 VIAPLLIEAAI

-59 GLADLVIEGGAEGFD
+59 GLADLAVEGGAEGFD

-84 PGVAVASPV
+84 PGVAVASPI

-98 RAAGHRRP
+98 RIVGHRSP

-114 FRSRLLQPAFAAS
+114 FRSKLLQPALAAS
-127 VAGSGTEEET
+127 VVGSGSDEESPGANDGDE
-137 DAAPDHDSGS
+137 G
-147 EAEADAAFADRWI
+147 ADEQFDDRSI

-167 RELRLARGD
+167 RELQLARGD

-182 GVKRERLRVSGVL
+182 GVRRERLRVSGVL

-200 QDFGGVVDI
+200 QDFAGVVDI
-209 ATAQWRFERLGK
+209 ATAQWVFERLGK

-238 TAALAEMLPSTVR
+238 KAALAELLPPTVR

-262 LRLSRAYRSN
+262 LRLSRSYRSN

-302 FAVMHAIGVTRRE
+302 FAVMHAIGVTRKE

-322 SSVIVGVLGAAL
+322 SSVIIGVLGAAL

-355 AGYFRGLVPGLD
+355 AGYFRGLAPGLN
-367 VHISEVAVF
+367 VHIAEVAVF

-404 KAGDI
+404 KAGDV

-417 GWAVL
+417 GWMVL

-440 PLPGF
+440 PLPGY

-464 FVLRHAPRWRRVP
+464 FVLRHAPRGRGVP

-541 SSYLDEALAQSMARV
+541 SSYLDEALAESMARV

-565 RFARVQL
+565 RFSRVQL
-572 SADRPALA
+572 SADRPALT
-580 LIARSMNRDH
+580 LIARSMDRDH
-590 PEMTL
+590 PDKTL
-595 WMMSTATNEVRSGTV
+595 WMVSTAANEIPGGAV
-610 PVWLSEAASD
+610 PVWVSEAASD
-620 LFGIESGDEIE
+620 LFAIASGDEIE
-631 LDLAGKSVVAS
+631 FDLAGKTVVAS

-647 RDYEHQNGAIVMG
+647 RDYEHQNGAIVMS
-660 RDEYVALTGDRAV
+660 RDAYVELTGDRAV

-680 DDGAD
+680 DGGAD
-685 LGKVGNAI
+685 IEEVGNAI
-693 RDLMPPGTDHDLRTP
+693 RDLLPPGVDHDLRTP

-740 IAAGISAQVLAR
+740 IAAGMSAQVLAR

-780 GALGVIVGLFAGGV
+780 GTLGVIVGLFAGTV

-812 DPSAPVGLLA
+812 DLSAPVGLLA

>member
-1 MIAPLLIEAAI
+1 
-12 TGPMR
+12 MR
-17 RSPGRTLLAVLAIAL
+17 RSPGRTLLAVIAIAL

-59 GLADLVIEGGAEGFD
+59 GLADLAVEGGAEGFD
-74 ESFYPRVARL
+74 ENLYPRIARL
-84 PGVAVASPV
+84 PGVIVASPV
-93 VEVAA
+93 VEVSAKLV
-98 RAAGHRRP
+98 GRRGA
-106 LTLLGMDG
+106 LTLMGLDG
-114 FRSRLLQPAFAAS
+114 FRSRLLQPAIATAFVPAS
-127 VAGSGTEEET
+127 RDSADKDSDET
-137 DAAPDHDSGS
+137 
-147 EAEADAAFADRWI
+147 ADDGAFDERAV

-167 RELRLARGD
+167 RELGLKAGD
-176 FIEFQV
+176 HIEFQV
-182 GVKRERLRVSGVL
+182 GAQRERLRVSGVL

-200 QDFGGVVDI
+200 RDFAGVVDI
-209 ATAQWRFERLGK
+209 ATAQWLFDSLGK

-230 TGSSPERV
+230 SGTNPSRV
-238 TAALAEMLPSTVR
+238 REALAEILPPSVK
-251 VTTPGQATDDA
+251 VTTPGEATDDA

-302 FAVMHAIGVTRRE
+302 FAVMHAIGVTRTE
-315 QLMLMLS
+315 QLLLMLTG
-322 SSVIVGVLGAAL
+322 SVLVGVVGAAAGIAL
-334 GIVLG
+334 GIF
-339 VMIARI
+339 IARV

-355 AGYFRGLVPGLD
+355 AGYVSGSSAGLD
-367 VHISEVAVF
+367 AHAAEIAVF
-376 SLLGIGVAVAG
+376 AVLGIGVAVVG

-409 TSGETRPH
+409 TSGEAHSH
-417 GWAVL
+417 GWTVLMLVVLAVVAL
-422 TLGLLAAITVSLP
+422 FLP
-435 PIAGL
+435 PIWGL

-445 VAIALFLI
+445 VAIALLLI
-453 ACVVAMPAVVR
+453 AAVVGMPSVVR
-464 FVLRHAPRWRRVP
+464 FVLRHAPQMRAVP
-477 YEIAIAQIA
+477 YQIAIAQIS
-486 GTAKYATL
+486 GTARYATL
-494 SVSSIIV
+494 SVSAIIV

-516 RDSLDQWTQKVL
+516 RDSLDQWTQKLL
-528 PADLYVRVGYVGQ
+528 PADVYLRVGYVGQ
-541 SSYLDEALAQSMARV
+541 TSYLDESLVQSMGRL
-556 PGVEHVEYN
+556 PGVERVEFS
-565 RFARVQL
+565 RFGQVQL
-572 SADRPALA
+572 SAQRPALA
-580 LIARSMNRDH
+580 LIARTMDLEH
-590 PEMTL
+590 PDRML
-595 WMMSTATNEVRSGTV
+595 WITKSAEGAVERGSIPIWIN
-610 PVWLSEAASD
+610 EAAAD
-620 LFGIESGDEIE
+620 LFSIDTGDSLRFE
-631 LDLAGKSVVAS
+631 LAGQPLVAS

-647 RDYEHQNGAIVMG
+647 RDYEHQNGAIVMD
-660 RDEYVALTGDRAV
+660 RDQYVRVTGDRAL

-680 DDGAD
+680 DDSVDMATF
-685 LGKVGNAI
+685 GNAV
-693 RDLMPPGTDHDLRTP
+693 RDLMPPGTEHDMRTP
-708 GEVRKLSLEA
+708 GELRRMSLAA

-758 LRHLGFT
+758 LRHIGFT
-765 RGQVATMLAIEGSVL
+765 RGQIATMLSIEGAVL
-780 GALGVIVGLFAGGV
+780 GALGVIVGLLTGAV

-812 DPSAPVGLLA
+812 DLSLPTELLT
-822 GLSAALIAAAALIA
+822 GLSLALVGAAALIA

>member
-17 RSPGRTLLAVLAIAL
+17 RSPGRTLLAILAIAL

-59 GLADLVIEGGAEGFD
+59 GLADLAVEGGVEGFD
-74 ESFYPRVARL
+74 ESVYPRVARV
-84 PGVAVASPV
+84 PGITVASPV
-93 VEVAA
+93 VEVEAKLV
-98 RAAGHRRP
+98 GRRGA
-106 LTLLGMDG
+106 LTLMGLDG
-114 FRSRLLQPAFAAS
+114 FRSRLLQPAFAA
-127 VAGSGTEEET
+127 ALIG
-137 DAAPDHDSGS
+137 GS
-147 EAEADAAFADRWI
+147 EDEEGSSDFDARTI

-167 RELRLARGD
+167 RELQRKRGD
-176 FIEFQV
+176 FIEFQI
-182 GVKRERLRVSGVL
+182 GVQRERLRVSGVL

-200 QDFGGVVDI
+200 QDFAGVVDI
-209 ATAQWRFERLGK
+209 ATAQWLFGRLGK

-238 TAALAEMLPSTVR
+238 KAALADILPPSVR
-251 VTTPGQATDDA
+251 VTTPGEATDDA

-302 FAVMHAIGVTRRE
+302 FAVMHAIGVTRTE
-315 QLMLMLS
+315 QLVLMLS
-322 SSVIVGVLGAAL
+322 GSVLVGVLGAAL
-334 GIVLG
+334 GIALG
-339 VMIARI
+339 ICIARL

-355 AGYFRGLVPGLD
+355 AGYFRGLAPGLEIR
-367 VHISEVAVF
+367 VVEIAVF
-376 SLLGIGVAVAG
+376 SLLGVAVAVAG

-393 DAARVPTASAL
+393 DAAHVPTASAL

-409 TSGETRPH
+409 TSGESRPH
-417 GWAVL
+417 GWTVL
-422 TLGLLAAITVSLP
+422 VLGVLAAIAVCLP

-445 VAIALFLI
+445 VAIALLLI
-453 ACVVAMPAVVR
+453 GAVVAMPSVVR
-464 FVLRHAPRWRRVP
+464 FVLRHAPRWRRIP
-477 YEIAIAQIA
+477 YEIAIAQIS
-486 GTAKYATL
+486 GTARYATL

-516 RDSLDQWTQKVL
+516 RDSLDQWTQKLL

-541 SSYLDEALAQSMARV
+541 SSYLDEAMVQSMARL
-556 PGVEHVEYN
+556 PGVERVASS

-572 SADRPALA
+572 ATGRPPVTV
-580 LIARSMNRDH
+580 IARTLDREH
-590 PEMTL
+590 PEASL
-595 WMMSTATNEVRSGTV
+595 WMMTTAADDLQRGVL
-610 PVWLSEAASD
+610 PVWINEAAAD
-620 LFGIESGDEIE
+620 LFALEAGDAAQFE
-631 LDLAGKSVVAS
+631 LAGKPVAAS

-647 RDYEHQNGAIVMG
+647 RDYEHQNGAIVMA
-660 RDEYVALTGDRAV
+660 RNDYVALTGDSAV

-680 DDGAD
+680 SDSATAAS
-685 LGKVGNAI
+685 VGDAV
-693 RDLMPPGTDHDLRTP
+693 RDLLPPGAEYDMRTP
-708 GEVRKLSLEA
+708 GELRQLSLAA

-765 RGQVATMLAIEGSVL
+765 RGQIATMLAIEGSVL
-780 GALGVIVGLFAGGV
+780 GALGVAVGLLAGAV

-812 DPSAPVGLLA
+812 DLSAPLGLLT
-822 GLSAALIAAAALIA
+822 GLSVALIGAASLIA
-836 VVSGRQAMGGEV
+836 VISGRQAMGGEV

>member
-17 RSPGRTLLAVLAIAL
+17 RSPGRTLLAVIAIAL

-59 GLADLVIEGGAEGFD
+59 GLADLAVEGGSEGFD
-74 ESFYPRVARL
+74 ENLYPRIARI
-84 PGVAVASPV
+84 PGVVVASPV
-93 VEVAA
+93 VEVSAKLV
-98 RAAGHRRP
+98 GRRGA
-106 LTLLGMDG
+106 LTLMGMDG

-127 VAGSGTEEET
+127 VGAVANDDDGEAGRFDDDDEPGRF
-137 DAAPDHDSGS
+137 D
-147 EAEADAAFADRWI
+147 DRLI

-167 RELRLARGD
+167 RELQLRSGD
-176 FIEFQV
+176 YIEFQI
-182 GVKRERLRVSGVL
+182 GLRRERLRISAVL

-200 QDFGGVVDI
+200 QDFAGVVDI
-209 ATAQWRFERLGK
+209 ATAQWMFDRLGK

-230 TGSSPERV
+230 SGTSPAKVRES
-238 TAALAEMLPSTVR
+238 LAGILPHSVR
-251 VTTPGQATDDA
+251 VTTPGEATDDA

-302 FAVMHAIGVTRRE
+302 FAVMHAIGVTRKE
-315 QLMLMLS
+315 QLLLMLAGS
-322 SSVIVGVLGAAL
+322 ALVGILGAAI
-334 GIVLG
+334 GIVVG
-339 VMIARI
+339 IVIARV
-345 GLSALGADLG
+345 GLNALGADLG
-355 AGYFRGLVPGLD
+355 AGYFRGLMPGLD
-367 VHISEVAVF
+367 VHVAEIAVF
-376 SLLGIGVAVAG
+376 SLLGVTVAMAG

-409 TSGETRPH
+409 TSGEIHSH
-417 GWAVL
+417 GWTVLVLALLASVAVL
-422 TLGLLAAITVSLP
+422 LP

-445 VAIALFLI
+445 VAIALLLI
-453 ACVVAMPAVVR
+453 GAVIAMPSLVR
-464 FVLRHAPRWRRVP
+464 FVLRHAPRLRRIP
-477 YEIAIAQIA
+477 YEVAIAQIA
-486 GTAKYATL
+486 GTARYATL

-501 SFSLMASMAIMVTSF
+501 SFSLMVSMAIMVTSF
-516 RDSLDQWTQKVL
+516 RDSLDQWTQKLL
-528 PADLYVRVGYVGQ
+528 PADLYLRVGYVGQ
-541 SSYLDEALAQSMARV
+541 SAHLDEALAQSMSRL
-556 PGVEHVEYN
+556 PGIERAEYS
-565 RFARVQL
+565 RFGRVQL
-572 SADRPALA
+572 SAERPPLT
-580 LIARSMNRDH
+580 LIARSMNREH
-590 PEMTL
+590 PDRTL
-595 WMMSTATNEVRSGTV
+595 WLMQTASGAIANGSS
-610 PVWLSEAASD
+610 PIWISEAAAD
-620 LFGIESGDEIE
+620 LYALKVGDDLNFE
-631 LDLAGKSVVAS
+631 LAGTTVAAS
-642 VRGVW
+642 VRGIW
-647 RDYEHQNGAIVMG
+647 RDYEHQNGAIVMD
-660 RDEYVALTGDRAV
+660 RDDYTRLSGDRAV

-680 DDGAD
+680 DDATD
-685 LGKVGNAI
+685 TATVSNEI
-693 RDLMPPGTDHDLRTP
+693 RDLLPPGSEHDIRTP
-708 GEVRKLSLEA
+708 REVRQLSLAA

-765 RGQVATMLAIEGSVL
+765 RGQIATMLAIEGTVL
-780 GALGVIVGLFAGGV
+780 GVLGVVVGLLTGAV

-812 DPSAPVGLLA
+812 DLSAPMGLLA
-822 GLSAALIAAAALIA
+822 SLSVMLIGAAALIA

>member
-1 MIAPLLIEAAI
+1 MISSLLIEAAI
-12 TGPMR
+12 SGPMR

-59 GLADLVIEGGAEGFD
+59 GLADLAVEGGSEGFD
-74 ESFYPRVARL
+74 ENLYPQIARV
-84 PGVAVASPV
+84 PGVSVASPV
-93 VEVAA
+93 VEVEAKLI
-98 RAAGHRRP
+98 GRRGA
-106 LTLLGMDG
+106 LTLMGLDG
-114 FRSRLLQPAFAAS
+114 FRSRLLQPAFAQAVVGGDS
-127 VAGSGTEEET
+127 RSGDDEESNEF
-137 DAAPDHDSGS
+137 DNRS
-147 EAEADAAFADRWI
+147 I

-167 RELRLARGD
+167 RELQLDRGD

-182 GVKRERLRVSGVL
+182 GVQREKLRVTGVL

-200 QDFGGVVDI
+200 QDFAGVVDI
-209 ATAQWRFERLGK
+209 ATAQWLFGRLGK
-221 LSRINLRLA
+221 LSRLNLRLL
-230 TGSSPERV
+230 TGSSPEQV
-238 TAALAEMLPSTVR
+238 KAALAQILPPGVK
-251 VTTPGQATDDA
+251 VTTPGEATDDA

-302 FAVMHAIGVTRRE
+302 FAVMHAIGVTRTE
-315 QLMLMLS
+315 QLLLMLS
-322 SSVIVGVLGAAL
+322 GSVIVGVLGAAI

-339 VMIARI
+339 LTIARI
-345 GLSALGADLG
+345 GLTALGADLG
-355 AGYFRGLVPGLD
+355 AGYFRGFAPGLN
-367 VHISEVAVF
+367 VHIAEIAVF
-376 SLLGIGVAVAG
+376 SLLGIGVAMAG

-404 KAGDI
+404 KVGDV
-409 TSGETRPH
+409 TSGEIRSH
-417 GWAVL
+417 GWTVF
-422 TLGLLAAITVSLP
+422 TLAALAGTCVFLP
-435 PIAGL
+435 SIDGL

-445 VAIALFLI
+445 VAIALLLI
-453 ACVVAMPAVVR
+453 ACVVAMPSVVR
-464 FVLRHAPRWRRVP
+464 FVLSHAPRFRALP
-477 YEIAIAQIA
+477 YEIAVAQIA
-486 GTAKYATL
+486 GTARYATL
-494 SVSSIIV
+494 SVSAIIV

-541 SSYLDEALAQSMARV
+541 SSYLEESLAQSMARL
-556 PGVEHVEYN
+556 PGVNRVEYS
-565 RFARVQL
+565 RFTRVQL
-572 SADRPALA
+572 SADRPAATLV
-580 LIARSMNRDH
+580 ARTLNRDR
-590 PEMTL
+590 PDEVL
-595 WMMSTATNEVRSGTV
+595 WMMSSATGPV
-610 PVWLSEAASD
+610 PVGALPLWINEAAAD
-620 LFGIESGDEIE
+620 LFGLAPGDALEFELSG
-631 LDLAGKSVVAS
+631 KPVVGS

-647 RDYEHQNGAIVMG
+647 RDYEHQNGAVVMD
-660 RDEYVALTGDRAV
+660 RNDYVALTGDRAV
-673 NTVWFWL
+673 NSVWFWL
-680 DDGAD
+680 DGSAD
-685 LGKVGNAI
+685 VAKVGSAV
-693 RDLMPPGTDHDLRTP
+693 RDAMPPGTEHDLRTP
-708 GEVRKLSLEA
+708 GEIRQLSLAA

-765 RGQVATMLAIEGSVL
+765 RKQVATMLAIEGSVL
-780 GALGVIVGLFAGGV
+780 GALGVIVGLLAGAA

-812 DPSAPVGLLA
+812 DLRAPVGLLT
-822 GLSAALIAAAALIA
+822 GLSVALIAAAALIA
-836 VVSGRQAMGGEV
+836 VISGRQAMGGEV

>member
-1 MIAPLLIEAAI
+1 MIPPLLIEAAI

-59 GLADLVIEGGAEGFD
+59 GLADLAVEGGSEGFD
-74 ESFYPRVARL
+74 ENLYPLVARV
-84 PGVAVASPV
+84 PGVSVASPV
-93 VEVAA
+93 VEVEAKLV
-98 RAAGHRRP
+98 GRRGA
-106 LTLLGMDG
+106 LTLIGLDG
-114 FRSRLLQPAFAAS
+114 FRSRLLQPAFAAAV
-127 VAGSGTEEET
+127 VAGGSDDR
-137 DAAPDHDSGS
+137 DAGANGS
-147 EAEADAAFADRWI
+147 DDDTADDFDDRAI

-167 RELRLARGD
+167 RELQLKRGE
-176 FIEFQV
+176 FVEFQV
-182 GVKRERLRVSGVL
+182 GMQRERLRVSGVL

-200 QDFGGVVDI
+200 QEFGGVVDI
-209 ATAQWRFERLGK
+209 ATAQWLFGRLGK
-221 LSRINLRLA
+221 LSRINLRLV
-230 TGSSPERV
+230 TGSSPEQVR
-238 TAALAEMLPSTVR
+238 AALVSILPASVK
-251 VTTPGQATDDA
+251 VTTPGEASDDA

-302 FAVMHAIGVTRRE
+302 FAVMHAIGVTRSQ

-322 SSVIVGVLGAAL
+322 GSVIVGVLGAAI

-339 VMIARI
+339 LMIANL

-355 AGYFRGLVPGLD
+355 AGYFRGLAPGLN
-367 VHISEVAVF
+367 VHVVEIAVF
-376 SLLGIGVAVAG
+376 SLLGIGVAMAG

-393 DAARVPTASAL
+393 DAAHVPTASAL

-409 TSGETRPH
+409 TSGEIRPR
-417 GWAVL
+417 GWTVL
-422 TLGLLAAITVSLP
+422 ALIVLAAIAVSLP

-445 VAIALFLI
+445 VAIALLLI
-453 ACVVAMPAVVR
+453 ACVVAMPSVVR
-464 FVLRHAPRWRRVP
+464 FVLRHAPRARHIS
-477 YEIAIAQIA
+477 YEIAIAQIS
-486 GTAKYATL
+486 GTARYATL

-541 SSYLDEALAQSMARV
+541 SAFLDERLAESMARV
-556 PGVEHVEYN
+556 PGVDRVAYS
-565 RFARVQL
+565 RFARAQL
-572 SADRPALA
+572 SADRPAPT
-580 LIARSMNRDH
+580 LIARTLDREH
-590 PEMTL
+590 PEEAL
-595 WMMSTATNEVRSGTV
+595 WMMSTASNDMPAGTV
-610 PVWLSEAASD
+610 PVWISEAAAD
-620 LFGIESGDEIE
+620 LYAIASGDRVSFK
-631 LDLAGKSVVAS
+631 LGGKSVAAS

-647 RDYEHQNGAIVMG
+647 RDYEHQNGAIVMD
-660 RDEYVALTGDRAV
+660 RKDYLALTGDRAI

-680 DDGAD
+680 EASAD
-685 LGKVGNAI
+685 IAKVGNVI
-693 RDLMPPGTDHDLRTP
+693 RDSMPPGTEHDLRTP
-708 GEVRKLSLEA
+708 REIRALSLAA

-765 RGQVATMLAIEGSVL
+765 RRQVAGMLAIEGSVL
-780 GALGVIVGLFAGGV
+780 GTLGVFVGLLAGAV

-812 DPSAPVGLLA
+812 DLHAPLGLLA
-822 GLSAALIAAAALIA
+822 GLSAALIGAAALIA

>member
-1 MIAPLLIEAAI
+1 VIAPLLIEAAI

-59 GLADLVIEGGAEGFD
+59 GLADLAIEGGSDGFD
-74 ESFYPRVARL
+74 ENLYPKIARI

-98 RAAGHRRP
+98 KLVGHRGA
-106 LTLLGMDG
+106 LTLIGLDG

-127 VAGSGTEEET
+127 VGSMSDKEAGSTGF
-137 DAAPDHDSGS
+137 DARAV
-147 EAEADAAFADRWI
+147 

-167 RELRLARGD
+167 RELQLDSGD
-176 FIEFQV
+176 YVEFQI
-182 GVKRERLRVSGVL
+182 GVRRERLRVSGVL

-200 QDFGGVVDI
+200 QDFAGVVDI
-209 ATAQWRFERLGK
+209 ATAQWLFDRLGR

-230 TGSSPERV
+230 SGTSSEQVRD
-238 TAALAEMLPSTVR
+238 ALADILPASAQ
-251 VTTPGQATDDA
+251 VTTPGEATDDA

-302 FAVMHAIGVTRRE
+302 FAVMHAIGVTRSE
-315 QLMLMLS
+315 QLLLLLS
-322 SSVIVGVLGAAL
+322 GSVLVGVLGAAL

-339 VMIARI
+339 IVIARL
-345 GLSALGADLG
+345 GLTALGADLG
-355 AGYFRGLVPGLD
+355 AGYFRGLAPGLT
-367 VHISEVAVF
+367 VHVAEIAVF
-376 SLLGIGVAVAG
+376 SLLGVAVAVAG

-393 DAARVPTASAL
+393 DAAGVPTASAL

-409 TSGETRPH
+409 TSGEIRSH
-417 GWAVL
+417 GWTVLVLAVL
-422 TLGLLAAITVSLP
+422 AIVAVLMP

-445 VAIALFLI
+445 FAIALFLI
-453 ACVVAMPAVVR
+453 GTVIAMPSVIR
-464 FVLRHAPRWRRVP
+464 FVLRHAPRLRGIP
-477 YEIAIAQIA
+477 YEIAIAQIS

-528 PADLYVRVGYVGQ
+528 PADLYIRVGYVGQ
-541 SSYLDEALAQSMARV
+541 SAHLDEALVRSMSQLR
-556 PGVEHVEYN
+556 GVEHVEYN
-565 RFARVQL
+565 RLTRVQL
-572 SADRPALA
+572 TADRPPVT
-580 LIARSMNRDH
+580 LIARTLDREH
-590 PEMTL
+590 PEKAL
-595 WMMSTATNEVRSGTV
+595 WMMQTAANAVDSGV
-610 PVWLSEAASD
+610 LPVWINEAAAD
-620 LFGIESGDEIE
+620 LFGLRAGDAIQFAI
-631 LDLAGKSVVAS
+631 AGRPVAAS
-642 VRGVW
+642 VRGIW
-647 RDYEHQNGAIVMG
+647 RDYEHQNGAIVMD
-660 RDEYVALTGDRAV
+660 RNEYVKLSGDRAI

-680 DDGAD
+680 DDTIDTTA
-685 LGKVGNAI
+685 LGNAV
-693 RDLMPPGTDHDLRTP
+693 RDLLPPGTEHDMRTP
-708 GEVRKLSLEA
+708 RELRQLSLAA

-752 RSEFGA
+752 RGEFGA

-765 RGQVATMLAIEGSVL
+765 RTQIATMLAIEGSVL
-780 GALGVIVGLFAGGV
+780 GLLGVIVGLLAGAV
-794 ISLILIYVV
+794 VSLVLIYVV

-812 DPSAPVGLLA
+812 DLSAPVGLLG
-822 GLSAALIAAAALIA
+822 GLSVALVAAAALIA

>member
-1 MIAPLLIEAAI
+1 VIAPLLIEAAV

-17 RSPGRTLLAVLAIAL
+17 RSPGRTLLAVIAIAL

-59 GLADLVIEGGAEGFD
+59 GLADLAVEGGSEGFD
-74 ESFYPRVARL
+74 ENLYPRIARI

-93 VEVAA
+93 VEVSAKLV
-98 RAAGHRRP
+98 GRRGA
-106 LTLLGMDG
+106 LTLMGVDG

-127 VAGSGTEEET
+127 LGSVEDDGDD
-137 DAAPDHDSGS
+137 DASG
-147 EAEADAAFADRWI
+147 AVDNRAI
-160 LLSASAA
+160 LLSAGAA
-167 RELRLARGD
+167 RELQLQRGD
-176 FIEFQV
+176 HIEFQV
-182 GVKRERLRVSGVL
+182 GLRRERLRVSAVL

-200 QDFGGVVDI
+200 QDFAGIVDI
-209 ATAQWRFERLGK
+209 ATAQWLFDRLGK

-230 TGSSPERV
+230 AGSNADRV
-238 TAALAEMLPSTVR
+238 RDSLQHLLPPSVR
-251 VTTPGQATDDA
+251 VTTPGEATDDA

-302 FAVMHAIGVTRRE
+302 FAVMHAIGVTRQE
-315 QLMLMLS
+315 QLLLMLAG
-322 SSVIVGVLGAAL
+322 SVVVGVVGAAVGIAL
-334 GIVLG
+334 GLV
-339 VMIARI
+339 IARV
-345 GLSALGADLG
+345 GLNALGADLG
-355 AGYFRGLVPGLD
+355 AGYFRGLTVGL
-367 VHISEVAVF
+367 EVRAAEIAVF
-376 SLLGIGVAVAG
+376 SLLGVTVAMAG

-409 TSGETRPH
+409 TSGDIHSH
-417 GWAVL
+417 GWTVLALAV
-422 TLGLLAAITVSLP
+422 LAAIAVLLP

-445 VAIALFLI
+445 VAIASLLI
-453 ACVVAMPAVVR
+453 GAVIAMPSLVR
-464 FVLRHAPRWRRVP
+464 VVLRHAPRLRPVP

-486 GTAKYATL
+486 GTARYATL

-501 SFSLMASMAIMVTSF
+501 SFSLMVSMAIMVTSF
-516 RDSLDQWTQKVL
+516 RDSLDRWTQKL
-528 PADLYVRVGYVGQ
+528 MPADLYLRVGYVGQ
-541 SSYLDEALAQSMARV
+541 SAHLDETSARSMARL
-556 PGVEHVEYN
+556 PGVERAQYS
-565 RFARVQL
+565 RFGQVQL
-572 SADRPALA
+572 SAERPPLT
-580 LIARSMNRDH
+580 LIARSMDREAPDQV
-590 PEMTL
+590 L
-595 WMMSTATNEVRSGTV
+595 WMMATSAGAMAAGRT
-610 PVWLSEAASD
+610 PLWISEAAADMFSLEAGD
-620 LFGIESGDEIE
+620 DIEFE
-631 LDLAGKSVVAS
+631 LAGQPIAAS
-642 VRGVW
+642 VRGIW
-647 RDYEHQNGAIVMG
+647 RDYEHQNGAVVMD
-660 RDEYVALTGDRAV
+660 RNDYVRLTGDRAI

-680 DDGAD
+680 EDASDTGT
-685 LGKVGNAI
+685 VSNAI
-693 RDLMPPGTDHDLRTP
+693 RELLPPGSEHDIRTP
-708 GEVRKLSLEA
+708 REVRQLSLAA

-765 RGQVATMLAIEGSVL
+765 RGQIATMLAMEGTVL
-780 GALGVIVGLFAGGV
+780 GALGVSVGLLAGAV
-794 ISLILIYVV
+794 ISLILVYVV

-812 DPSAPVGLLA
+812 DLSAPVGLLS
-822 GLSAALIAAAALIA
+822 GLSVLLIAAAALIA
-836 VVSGRQAMGGEV
+836 VGSGRQAMGGEV
-848 VRAVRE
+848 VGAVRE

>member
-17 RSPGRTLLAVLAIAL
+17 RSPGRTLLAILAIAL

-59 GLADLVIEGGAEGFD
+59 GLADLAIESSGEGFD
-74 ESFYPRVARL
+74 ENLYPRVARV

-93 VEVAA
+93 VEVEAKLV
-98 RAAGHRRP
+98 GRRGA
-106 LTLLGMDG
+106 LTIIGLDG
-114 FRSRLLQPAFAAS
+114 FRSKLLQPAFAAAVVGGGES
-127 VAGSGTEEET
+127 RDHAEEESE
-137 DAAPDHDSGS
+137 SG
-147 EAEADAAFADRWI
+147 DFDDRSI

-167 RELRLARGD
+167 RELQLTRGD
-176 FIEFQV
+176 SVEFQV
-182 GVKRERLRVSGVL
+182 GVQRERLRVSAVL

-200 QDFGGVVDI
+200 QEFGGVVDI
-209 ATAQWRFERLGK
+209 ATAQWLFGRLGK

-230 TGSSPERV
+230 TGSSPDQVR
-238 TAALAEMLPSTVR
+238 AALADVLPPGVK
-251 VTTPGQATDDA
+251 VNTPGEATDDA

-302 FAVMHAIGVTRRE
+302 FAVMHAIGVTRSE
-315 QLMLMLS
+315 QLLLMLS
-322 SSVIVGVLGAAL
+322 GSIIVGVLGAVV
-334 GIVLG
+334 GIVAG
-339 VMIARI
+339 VIIARV
-345 GLSALGADLG
+345 GLSALGGDLG
-355 AGYFRGLVPGLD
+355 AGYFSGLAPGLN
-367 VHISEVAVF
+367 VHAAEIAVF
-376 SLLGIGVAVAG
+376 SLLGIGVAVVG
-387 ALRPAL
+387 ALRPSL

-409 TSGETRPH
+409 TSGEIHSH
-417 GWAVL
+417 GWTVL
-422 TLGLLAAITVSLP
+422 TLGVLAAISVSLP

-445 VAIALFLI
+445 IAIALLLI
-453 ACVVAMPAVVR
+453 GCVVAMPSVVR
-464 FVLRHAPRWRRVP
+464 FVLRHAPRLRHIP

-486 GTAKYATL
+486 GTARYATL

-541 SSYLDEALAQSMARV
+541 SSYLDEALAQSMARL
-556 PGVEHVEYN
+556 PGVEQVAYS

-572 SADRPALA
+572 AADRPALT
-580 LIARSMNRDH
+580 LIARTLDRDR
-590 PEMTL
+590 PDDAL
-595 WMMSTATNEVRSGTV
+595 WMMSTAANDIPSGAL
-610 PVWLSEAASD
+610 PVWISEAAAD
-620 LFGIESGDEIE
+620 LFALEPGEEIKF
-631 LDLAGKSVVAS
+631 DLGGKSVAAS
-642 VRGVW
+642 VRGIW
-647 RDYEHQNGAIVMG
+647 RDYEHQNGAIVMD
-660 RDEYVALTGDRAV
+660 RNDYLALTGDRSV
-673 NTVWFWL
+673 NTVWLWL
-680 DDGAD
+680 DASAD
-685 LGKVGNAI
+685 VSKVGNAV
-693 RDLMPPGTDHDLRTP
+693 RDLLPAGTEHDLRTP
-708 GEVRKLSLEA
+708 GEIRALSLAA

-752 RSEFGA
+752 RGEFGA
-758 LRHLGFT
+758 LRHIGFT
-765 RGQVATMLAIEGSVL
+765 RGQVARMLAIEGSVL
-780 GALGVIVGLFAGGV
+780 GALGVIVGLFAGTV

-812 DPSAPVGLLA
+812 DLRAPMGLLA
-822 GLSAALIAAAALIA
+822 GLSVALIAASALIA